1 MKIAIGN
8 DHSAVEMKNEI
19 IAYLED
25 KGHEMINF
33 GTDSTE
39 SCDYPIYAHRVCK
52 AILNGE
58 ADRGILICGTGIGIS
73 IAANK
78 HKGIRCALCSDP
90 VAASL
95 TRRHN
100 NSNILAF
107 GARLIGPELAKG
119 IVDAYLET
127 EFSEGE
133 RHKRRLGLLAD
144 IENGIDI
151 E

>member
-1 MKIAIGN
+1 MKLAIGN
-8 DHSAVEMKNEI
+8 DHSSVDMKNEI
-19 IAYLED
+19 VAYLES
-25 KGHEMINF
+25 KGHELINF

-52 AILNGE
+52 AVLSGE
-58 ADRGILICGTGIGIS
+58 VDRGILICGTGIGIS

-90 VAASL
+90 VAAKL
-95 TRRHN
+95 TRIHN
-100 NSNILAF
+100 NANIIAF

-119 IVDAYLET
+119 IVDADLDT
-127 EFSEGE
+127 EYTAEE
-133 RHKRRLGLLAD
+133 RHERRLGLLAD